1 MEYVEIS
8 KVIDIE
14 LGKTP
19 SRNNT
24 DYWNGE
30 NTWITIADMTQ
41 KYIEESKEKIT
52 DIAIKN
58 TKIKKVPQNTV
69 IMSFKLSIGKRAI
82 TKAEV
87 YTNEAIAA
95 FHIKDLKSLIPEY
108 LYYALESVDFLRYT
122 DKAVKGKTLNKE
134 KLKKIRIPIS
144 SLLAQLKI
152 SKILNKIQKIIENK
166 RKQIILFDELIKSRF
181 IEMFG
186 DESKFKKK
194 KLNENVKEMFIGPFG
209 SSLKNEC
216 FVSKEE
222 GFCIVYEQKHA
233 IKKTIDTL
241 NRYVDKKK
249 YEELKRFTVYPGDII
264 VSCRGTVGEIY
275 RIPYNA
281 KFGIMHPSIMKIRLN
296 NEVYNVIFFEKMLEK
311 HMKKIL
317 YMSQGSGIKMGITAK
332 ELGKKDFIVPPLS
345 LQNEFAEF
353 VTKTYKLKFEAEKSL
368 KEMEN
373 LYESLMQKFF
383 KQN

>member
-8 KVIDIE
+8 KVINIE

-19 SRNNT
+19 SRNNA

-134 KLKKIRIPIS
+134 KLKKIRIPIF
-144 SLLAQLKI
+144 SLSVQLKI
-152 SKILNKIQKIIENK
+152 SEILNKIQKIIKNK
-166 RKQIILFDELIKSRF
+166 RKQIFLFDELIKSRF

-186 DESKFKKK
+186 DFENSTPIGDVCTIKARIGWQGLSKKEYLLSGEYRLITGVDFNNGKI
-194 KLNENVKEMFIGPFG
+194 NFENCYYVNKER
-209 SSLKNEC
+209 
-216 FVSKEE
+216 
-222 GFCIVYEQKHA
+222 YEQDDN
-233 IKKTIDTL
+233 IK
-241 NRYVDKKK
+241 
-249 YEELKRFTVYPGDII
+249 
-264 VSCRGTVGEIY
+264 
-275 RIPYNA
+275 
-281 KFGIMHPSIMKIRLN
+281 
-296 NEVYNVIFFEKMLEK
+296 
-311 HMKKIL
+311 
-317 YMSQGSGIKMGITAK
+317 IKMGDVLVTKDGTI
-332 ELGKKDFIVPPLS
+332 GKVAIVDKLDIPATLNSGVFVLRNKDSTLNNVFLVYSLLSEDFKRFIENIKIGATVPHLNQSSFVKHKIKLPPLY
-345 LQNEFAEF
+345 LQEEFSKVVE
-353 VTKTYKLKFEAEKSL
+353 KTNKLKKIR
-368 KEMEN
+368 
-373 LYESLMQKFF
+373 QKV
-383 KQN
+383 Q

>member
-24 DYWNGE
+24 DYWNGK

-134 KLKKIRIPIS
+134 KLKKIRIPIF
-144 SLLAQLKI
+144 SLSVQLKI
-152 SKILNKIQKIIENK
+152 SEILNKIQKIIENK
-166 RKQIILFDELIKSRF
+166 RKQIFLLEELVKSRF
-181 IEMFG
+181 IEMF
-186 DESKFKKK
+186 FKNKK
-194 KLNENVKEMFIGPFG
+194 YIVMTLEQLTSNKKENLVRGPFG
-209 SSLKNEC
+209 GSLKKDE
-216 FVSKEE
+216 FIED
-222 GFCIVYEQKHA
+222 GYLVYEQKHA
-233 IKKTIDTL
+233 IYS
-241 NRYVDKKK
+241 NFNYQK
-249 YEELKRFTVYPGDII
+249 YYISKEKYQKMLRFKVESGDLI
-264 VSCRGTVGEIY
+264 VSCSGTLGKIAEIPKEY
-275 RIPYNA
+275 KEGIINQALLKIKLDKNIINNKFFMVLFRMKYN
-281 KFGIMHPSIMKIRLN
+281 
-296 NEVYNVIFFEKMLEK
+296 EKELQRVS
-311 HMKKIL
+311 L
-317 YMSQGSGIKMGITAK
+317 GSGISNFPSMK
-332 ELGKKDFIVPPLS
+332 EVRNFDFIVPPLW

-353 VTKTYKLKFEAEKSL
+353 ATKIDKLKIIKKGVSV
-368 KEMEN
+368 
-373 LYESLMQKFF
+373 
-383 KQN
+383 

>member
-24 DYWNGE
+24 DYWNGK

-181 IEMFG
+181 LGREILW
-186 DESKFKKK
+186 SK
-194 KLNENVKEMFIGPFG
+194 
-209 SSLKNEC
+209 
-216 FVSKEE
+216 
-222 GFCIVYEQKHA
+222 
-233 IKKTIDTL
+233 
-241 NRYVDKKK
+241 
-249 YEELKRFTVYPGDII
+249 
-264 VSCRGTVGEIY
+264 
-275 RIPYNA
+275 
-281 KFGIMHPSIMKIRLN
+281 
-296 NEVYNVIFFEKMLEK
+296 
-311 HMKKIL
+311 
-317 YMSQGSGIKMGITAK
+317 
-332 ELGKKDFIVPPLS
+332 
-345 LQNEFAEF
+345 
-353 VTKTYKLKFEAEKSL
+353 
-368 KEMEN
+368 
-373 LYESLMQKFF
+373 
-383 KQN
+383 

>member
-134 KLKKIRIPIS
+134 KLKKIRIPIF
-144 SLLAQLKI
+144 SLSVQLKI
-152 SKILNKIQKIIENK
+152 SEILNKIQKIIENK
-166 RKQIILFDELIKSRF
+166 RKQIFLLEELVKSRF
-181 IEMFG
+181 LE
-186 DESKFKKK
+186 
-194 KLNENVKEMFIGPFG
+194 V
-209 SSLKNEC
+209 
-216 FVSKEE
+216 
-222 GFCIVYEQKHA
+222 
-233 IKKTIDTL
+233 IK
-241 NRYVDKKK
+241 
-249 YEELKRFTVYPGDII
+249 
-264 VSCRGTVGEIY
+264 
-275 RIPYNA
+275 
-281 KFGIMHPSIMKIRLN
+281 
-296 NEVYNVIFFEKMLEK
+296 
-311 HMKKIL
+311 
-317 YMSQGSGIKMGITAK
+317 
-332 ELGKKDFIVPPLS
+332 GK
-345 LQNEFAEF
+345 
-353 VTKTYKLKFEAEKSL
+353 
-368 KEMEN
+368 
-373 LYESLMQKFF
+373 
-383 KQN
+383 

>member
-108 LYYALESVDFLRYT
+108 LYYALESVDFLKYT

-144 SLLAQLKI
+144 SLLVQLKI

-186 DESKFKKK
+186 DPIKNDKGWEKE
-194 KLNENVKEMFIGPFG
+194 KLGEVTNKISSGATPTGGKENYKTSGISLIRSMNVHNGYFEYKDLAYISNEQARQ
-209 SSLKNEC
+209 LKNVEVELEDILLNITGASIARSC
-216 FVSKEE
+216 LVPSN
-222 GFCIVYEQKHA
+222 IIPARVNQHVMIIR
-233 IKKTIDTL
+233 IKNKIL
-241 NRYVDKKK
+241 N
-249 YEELKRFTVYPGDII
+249 
-264 VSCRGTVGEIY
+264 
-275 RIPYNA
+275 
-281 KFGIMHPSIMKIRLN
+281 SIFLN
-296 NEVYNVIFFEKMLEK
+296 NLFLNNVYKQKLINLGEANGATRQALTKIQIEKLEI
-311 HMKKIL
+311 IL
-317 YMSQGSGIKMGITAK
+317 
-332 ELGKKDFIVPPLS
+332 PPLS

-353 VTKTYKLKFEAEKSL
+353 VTKTNKLSE
-368 KEMEN
+368 
-373 LYESLMQKFF
+373 
-383 KQN
+383 

>member
-8 KVIDIE
+8 KVINIE

-19 SRNNT
+19 SRNNA

-134 KLKKIRIPIS
+134 KLKKIKIPIS
-144 SLLAQLKI
+144 SLSIQLKI
-152 SKILNKIQKIIENK
+152 YKILNKIKKIIENK

-181 IEMFG
+181 LG
-186 DESKFKKK
+186 
-194 KLNENVKEMFIGPFG
+194 
-209 SSLKNEC
+209 
-216 FVSKEE
+216 
-222 GFCIVYEQKHA
+222 
-233 IKKTIDTL
+233 
-241 NRYVDKKK
+241 R
-249 YEELKRFTVYPGDII
+249 
-264 VSCRGTVGEIY
+264 EI
-275 RIPYNA
+275 
-281 KFGIMHPSIMKIRLN
+281 LW
-296 NEVYNVIFFEKMLEK
+296 LE
-311 HMKKIL
+311 
-317 YMSQGSGIKMGITAK
+317 
-332 ELGKKDFIVPPLS
+332 
-345 LQNEFAEF
+345 
-353 VTKTYKLKFEAEKSL
+353 
-368 KEMEN
+368 
-373 LYESLMQKFF
+373 
-383 KQN
+383 